1 MAEFSMTV
9 GGSDVDFDSDLLS
22 PVDLSLSLD
31 GPREFT
37 FTQVGR
43 AHWDPQYE
51 AKEEV
56 VLYDAL
62 SGTRT
67 DDNIVF
73 RGKIIEVESDGTP
86 GSERVIYKAYGPR
99 YLAESDVVVRD
110 SNAANSSASGRPY
123 VVYNARRGDPNYDP
137 AREWWTVGDIIKDM
151 FKNNRTALYD
161 AGAVGTET
169 VNEQFAESEVDA
181 LTVSPTEPVVFSGV
195 TFTAAIE
202 QLLEYHPDI
211 IFFVNPSTRTWH
223 FWSLDTTETFA
234 LINQDIYLSDTGTYQ
249 VMEDSIKE
257 NIEDCATRIMIH
269 GGLKTAVSEFK
280 LCTSD
285 VPASPVYD
293 GTTTDDYYTKVLNTF
308 EPGWD
313 DSATGTANEWSMK
326 ESLFRRIYA
335 PSATPPVADVSETYY
350 QNGGGTS
357 ITVAT
362 NGLSITIAGVN
373 FQDSTVWK
381 SGWIE
386 ITDVDRRIE
395 HRFITHHDGT
405 GNGTFHITPAL
416 IATLGSQVYSVRLIQ
431 PASQTWYVWR
441 KFKIRQPEDYTWND
455 GNNPPEMTQKITLI
469 TDPWMAVVGGEF
481 ATNITPTIQSEHTVS
496 ATGGDYK
503 IRMNASCEIMEDGT
517 AFIANFPLCAGVA
530 ASTSLYPDDG
540 TTNVRWNNGSGS
552 SDSVR
557 PSQVYLTAPR
567 ITGSLTAVFP
577 ANDVSSGDPQYTGT
591 ANTLYDIEQT
601 RHEYLPEWKNDQQQ
615 ALFEGLAEEKLKPW
629 KNVRYQGSM
638 NIAEF
643 KEVFSMRGPED
654 GQLEM
659 VSGSD
664 RPKAVS
670 IKVNENI
677 AINQSVGSIA
687 TKTNWDNLMVKG
699 VTYSWDAHRTPYI
712 TTIINIDNNQRPGR
726 VQEDVLFAIQN
737 ASTFVEQKWN
747 FDVTKPGHVGTMVI
761 GVDQRIQNPDLG
773 RIPNPVG

>member
-1 MAEFSMTV
+1 MADFSMTV

-123 VVYNARRGDPNYDP
+123 VVYNARRGDPDYDP

-181 LTVSPTEPVVFSGV
+181 LTVSPPEPVVFSGV

-269 GGLKTAVSEFK
+269 GGLKTEVAEFK
-280 LCTSD
+280 LATGD
-285 VPASPVYD
+285 VPDPATNP
-293 GTTTDDYYTKVLNTF
+293 DDYDDFVENTF

-313 DSATGTANEWSMK
+313 DSEGGPAEEWSMAD
-326 ESLFRRIYA
+326 SLHRRVY
-335 PSATPPVADVSETYY
+335 SADPAVADVSETYY
-350 QNGGGTS
+350 SG
-357 ITVAT
+357 
-362 NGLSITIAGVN
+362 ITIAGDNLSVTISGVN
-373 FQDSTVWK
+373 FDANVWK
-381 SGWIE
+381 YGWLE
-386 ITDVDRRIE
+386 FTGADRRIE
-395 HRFITHHDGT
+395 HRFITAQNTGT
-405 GNGTFHITPAL
+405 GNGTFNFTPAL
-416 IATLGSQVYSVRLIQ
+416 IALSGEAIYSLRLIQ
-431 PASQTWYVWR
+431 PASQSWYVWR
-441 KFKIRQPEDYTWND
+441 RFVIRQPEDYTWTPD
-455 GNNPPEMTQKITLI
+455 DPEPVTQKITLI

-481 ATNITPTIQSEHTVS
+481 ATNITPTVQSEHTFTVTS
-496 ATGGDYK
+496 GTYTV
-503 IRMNASCEIMEDGT
+503 RMNASCEIVEGGT
-517 AFIANFPLCAGVA
+517 AFITNFPLCAGVA
-530 ASTSLYPDDG
+530 ASSSLYPDTG
-540 TTNVRWNNGSGS
+540 TTNVRWNNGTPVGTSGN
-552 SDSVR
+552 DVR

-577 ANDVSSGDPQYTGT
+577 ADSGEDPQYTGT
-591 ANTLYDIEQT
+591 ANSLYDIEQT

-615 ALFEGLAEEKLKPW
+615 ALFNGLAEEKLKPW

-654 GQLEM
+654 GDREM
-659 VSGSD
+659 VSGAD

-677 AINQSVGSIA
+677 ALNQSGGAAA
-687 TKTNWDNLMVKG
+687 TTTNWDKLMVKG